1 MIPVYIAQCLGNVAA
16 YDEKEFIVNG
26 RTYRSLFCSDA
37 LRKHLAEE
45 GENVRLVLFV
55 PESLLVGESLDEV
68 KEKLEE
74 KLDIFELVAIP
85 SVGEYVV
92 KGSRLRFVSS
102 VENISASIFL
112 HFVKMRPEKLFVDVS
127 TGFNVYP
134 VSMLEAAKRYLTY
147 RKLERILQGDCSAKV
162 FAVFPPPVLKAIQT
176 YHVEIQ
182 PVDVKAFFALPNANV
197 DRIVSNTRQLSG
209 ELVNRLRDIGSNYSE
224 LKRRF
229 RTVFRELRIGL
240 NAIRLNVPLAF
251 YEILEMGE
259 EPEKIENEMVRF
271 AEEFLNA
278 VRADDVIENFPVD
291 GVNVANV
298 FYSIALYRSV
308 RDFKE
313 SLDEPEVRK
322 ILEIFSEVYKNLG
335 THVNEYFLQ
344 RDVEEILARAEKLD
358 NGESCF
364 LGLLK
369 YDSLRR
375 SGNEKRNFFAHSGFL
390 EEYTIVEKRD
400 SGIYVKWDEN
410 KKKDFKK
417 WLLSPA

>member
-1 MIPVYIAQCLGNVAA
+1 MYIAQCLGNLSS
-16 YDEKEFIVNG
+16 YDEKEFVIKG
-26 RTYRSLFCSDA
+26 KAYRSLFCSDA

-55 PESLLVGESLDEV
+55 PESLIVGVSLDEI
-68 KEKLEE
+68 KEKLER
-74 KLDIFELVAIP
+74 KLDDFELVAIP

-92 KGSRLRFVSS
+92 NGSRLRFVSS
-102 VENISASIFL
+102 VENISTSVFL
-112 HFVKMRPEKLFVDVS
+112 HFVKMRPEKLFVDIS
-127 TGFNVYP
+127 TGFNIYP

-147 RKLERILQGDCSAKV
+147 RKLEGILQGKDPVKV
-162 FAVFPPPVLKAIQT
+162 YAVFPPPVLKDVQT
-176 YHVEIQ
+176 YRVEIQ
-182 PVDVKAFFALPNANV
+182 PVEAKAFFALPSANA
-197 DRIVSNTRQLSG
+197 DRIVSNTRQLRG
-209 ELVNRLRDIGSNYSE
+209 ELVNRLRDIGINYSE
-224 LKRRF
+224 LKKKF
-229 RTVFRELRIGL
+229 RAVFRELKIGL

-259 EPEKIENEMVRF
+259 EPEKIESEVVRF
-271 AEEFLNA
+271 VEEFLSA
-278 VRADDVIENFPVD
+278 VRSDNVIESFPVD
-291 GVNVANV
+291 GVNVANL
-298 FYSIALYRSV
+298 FYSIALYRSI

-313 SLDEPEVRK
+313 SLDEPEVRR
-322 ILEIFSEVYKNLG
+322 ILEVFSEVYKNLG
-335 THVNEYFLQ
+335 IHVNEYFLQ
-344 RDVEEILARAEKLD
+344 RDVEEILDRAEKLD
-358 NGESCF
+358 DGESCF

-400 SGIYVKWDEN
+400 SSIYVRWDEN

>member
-1 MIPVYIAQCLGNVAA
+1 M
-16 YDEKEFIVNG
+16 
-26 RTYRSLFCSDA
+26 
-37 LRKHLAEE
+37 
-45 GENVRLVLFV
+45 
-55 PESLLVGESLDEV
+55 
-68 KEKLEE
+68 
-74 KLDIFELVAIP
+74 
-85 SVGEYVV
+85 
-92 KGSRLRFVSS
+92 
-102 VENISASIFL
+102 
-112 HFVKMRPEKLFVDVS
+112 
-127 TGFNVYP
+127 
-134 VSMLEAAKRYLTY
+134 
-147 RKLERILQGDCSAKV
+147 
-162 FAVFPPPVLKAIQT
+162 LKAIQT

-229 RTVFRELRIGL
+229 RTVFRELKIGL

-313 SLDEPEVRK
+313 SLGRTG
-322 ILEIFSEVYKNLG
+322 S
-335 THVNEYFLQ
+335 
-344 RDVEEILARAEKLD
+344 
-358 NGESCF
+358 S
-364 LGLLK
+364 
-369 YDSLRR
+369 
-375 SGNEKRNFFAHSGFL
+375 
-390 EEYTIVEKRD
+390 
-400 SGIYVKWDEN
+400 
-410 KKKDFKK
+410 
-417 WLLSPA
+417 